1 MDNFD
6 TLKLNKEFRRA
17 YGRGKNFVSGV
28 LVSYIV
34 PNRQNVIRIG
44 ITTGKKVGCA
54 VKRNRARRV
63 ITAAF
68 RECCEHL
75 TTGYDIVFVARSR
88 TPLVKSQV
96 VLKAMKQHFIN
107 CGIWNLSDEKAT
119 DKTN

>member
-17 YGRGKNFVSGV
+17 YGRGKSFVSGV

-34 PNRQNVIRIG
+34 PNRQNILRIG

-63 ITAAF
+63 ITASF
-68 RECCEHL
+68 RECAKHISG
-75 TTGYDIVFVARSR
+75 GYDIVFVARSK
-88 TPLVKSQV
+88 TPFVKSQV
-96 VLKAMKQHFIN
+96 VFKAMKQHFVN
-107 CGIWNLSDEKAT
+107 FGIWNTTDEEAT
-119 DKTN
+119 N